1 MKKRIITSV
10 VITVIFALIIVTSSF
25 IVLVNIN
32 TINDAKEALAIYNL
46 SLSKGDYTNED
57 LSIYKF
63 KGNSVRFTVVN
74 RDGEVIFDSERSV
87 LDNHKDRQEIIDA
100 FNNGTGNSVRF
111 SKTLSVDMVYYA
123 TKINE
128 DIVVRSSVPVNNIRI
143 FTLATLKY
151 YIAIVV
157 VVFLLSLALAV
168 KLVKIIVY
176 PIKELEKV
184 TAKIANGNLN
194 KRAIIGNYDEIGL
207 LAQTFNNMA
216 DQLETKIND
225 SLDKQNKL
233 EAILESMES
242 GVIAL
247 DNNERIILSNPYSK
261 KIFDLQGEVI
271 GKKIS
276 SCVIDYDLI
285 NFIRELP
292 DINTKEIKLFHP
304 IEREIRVKK
313 APIISGS
320 KNQIGIVIA
329 IQDITDIKRLENMRS
344 EFVAN
349 VSHELKTPLTSIKG
363 FSETLRY
370 VDDAETKNKFLNII
384 DKEAERLTNLIND
397 ILILSNIE
405 NLHKMESGNFSP
417 KEVIENIIDIV
428 RKQAEKKQINI
439 EFINEFSDEIIGSK
453 DKFHQLA
460 LNLIENAIK
469 YSNENGNVKVL
480 ITSNNGYFIFKVI
493 DDGIGIPQ
501 NDIPR
506 IFERFYRVDKSR
518 STRGTGL
525 GLAIV
530 KHIVKLFSGDI
541 TVQSKLGVG
550 SIFTVRIKINNK
562 FNNKI

>member
-25 IVLVNIN
+25 IILVNIN
-32 TINDAKEALAIYNL
+32 TINDAKEALSIYNVCF
-46 SLSKGDYTNED
+46 SKGYYTSED
-57 LSIYKF
+57 LSTYKF

-74 RDGEVIFDSERSV
+74 KDGEVIFDNETSDLE
-87 LDNHKDRQEIIDA
+87 NHKDRQEIIDA
-100 FNNGTGNSVRF
+100 FNNGTGSSVRF
-111 SKTLSVDMVYYA
+111 SKTLSINMVYYA
-123 TKINE
+123 TKIN
-128 DIVVRSSVPVNNIRI
+128 DDMVIRSSVPISNIKV
-143 FTLATLKY
+143 FTSGMLKY
-151 YIAIVV
+151 YVAIVIG
-157 VVFLLSLALAV
+157 VFLLSLALAV

-194 KRAIIGNYDEIGL
+194 KRALIGNYDEIGL

-242 GVIAL
+242 GVIAV
-247 DNNERIILSNPYSK
+247 DNNEKIILSNPYSK
-261 KIFDLQGEVI
+261 KLFDLQGDVI
-271 GKKIS
+271 GKRIS
-276 SCVIDYDLI
+276 SCIIDYDLI
-285 NFIRELP
+285 NFIREVP
-292 DINTKEIKLFHP
+292 DIGSREIRLLHP
-304 IEREIRVKK
+304 VEREIRVKK

-320 KNQIGIVIA
+320 KSQIGIVIA
-329 IQDITDIKRLENMRS
+329 LQDITDIKRLENMRS

-370 VDDAETKNKFLNII
+370 VDDSETKNKFLNII

-397 ILILSNIE
+397 ILVLSNIE
-405 NLHKMESGNFSP
+405 NLHKLDNSNFNP
-417 KEVIENIIDIV
+417 REVIENIIDIV
-428 RKQAEKKQINI
+428 RKQADKKQIKI
-439 EFINEFSDEIIGSK
+439 EFINEFDSEIIGSK

-469 YSNENGNVKVL
+469 YSNENGNVKIL

-493 DDGIGIPQ
+493 DNGIGIPK

-518 STRGTGL
+518 STKGTGL

-530 KHIVKLFSGDI
+530 KHIVKLFNGDI
-541 TVQSKLGVG
+541 TVDSEVGVG
-550 SIFTVRIKINNK
+550 STFTVRIKK
-562 FNNKI
+562 

>member
-25 IVLVNIN
+25 IILVNIN
-32 TINDAKEALAIYNL
+32 TINDAKEALSIYNVCF
-46 SLSKGDYTNED
+46 SKGYYTSED
-57 LSIYKF
+57 LSTYKF

-74 RDGEVIFDSERSV
+74 KDGEVIFDNETSDLE
-87 LDNHKDRQEIIDA
+87 NHKDRQEIIDA
-100 FNNGTGNSVRF
+100 FNNGTGSSVRF
-111 SKTLSVDMVYYA
+111 SKTLSINMVYYA
-123 TKINE
+123 TKIN
-128 DIVVRSSVPVNNIRI
+128 DDMVIRSSVPVSNIKV
-143 FTLATLKY
+143 FTSGMLKY
-151 YIAIVV
+151 YVAIVIG
-157 VVFLLSLALAV
+157 VFLLSLALAV

-194 KRAIIGNYDEIGL
+194 KRALIGNYDEIGL

-242 GVIAL
+242 GVIAV
-247 DNNERIILSNPYSK
+247 DNNEKIILSNPYSK
-261 KIFDLQGEVI
+261 KLFDLQGDVI
-271 GKKIS
+271 GKRIS
-276 SCVIDYDLI
+276 SCIIDYDLI
-285 NFIRELP
+285 NFIREVP
-292 DINTKEIKLFHP
+292 DIGSREIRLLHP
-304 IEREIRVKK
+304 VEREIRVKK

-320 KNQIGIVIA
+320 KSQIGIVIA
-329 IQDITDIKRLENMRS
+329 LQDITDIKRLENMRS

-370 VDDAETKNKFLNII
+370 VDDSETKNKFLNII

-397 ILILSNIE
+397 ILVLSNIE
-405 NLHKMESGNFSP
+405 NLHKLDNTNFNP
-417 KEVIENIIDIV
+417 REVIENIIDIV
-428 RKQAEKKQINI
+428 RKQADKKQIKI
-439 EFINEFSDEIIGSK
+439 EFINEFDSEIIGSK

-469 YSNENGNVKVL
+469 YSNENGNVKIL

-493 DDGIGIPQ
+493 DNGIGIPK

-518 STRGTGL
+518 STKGTGL

-530 KHIVKLFSGDI
+530 KHIVKLFNGDI
-541 TVQSKLGVG
+541 TVDSEVGVG
-550 SIFTVRIKINNK
+550 STFTVRIKNK
-562 FNNKI
+562 

>member
-25 IVLVNIN
+25 IALVNIN
-32 TINDAKEALAIYNL
+32 TIDDAKETLSIYNVCF
-46 SLSKGDYTNED
+46 SKEDYTKED

-74 RDGEVIFDSERSV
+74 KAGDVLFDNETNT
-87 LDNHKDRQEIIDA
+87 LENHKDRQEIVDA
-100 FNNGTGNSVRF
+100 FKNGTGTSVRF
-111 SKTLSVDMVYYA
+111 SKTLSMNMVYYA
-123 TKINE
+123 TKIN
-128 DIVVRSSVPVNNIRI
+128 DNIVIRSSVPVSNIKV
-143 FTLATLKY
+143 FTSGTLKY
-151 YIAIVV
+151 YVVIVI
-157 VVFLLSLALAV
+157 VVFLLSLALAI

-184 TAKIANGNLN
+184 TAKIANGDLN
-194 KRAIIGNYDEIGL
+194 KRAVICNYDEIGL

-216 DQLETKIND
+216 DQLETKIKD

-247 DNNERIILSNPYSK
+247 DNNEKIILSNPYANK
-261 KIFDLQGEVI
+261 LFDLQGEII
-271 GKKIS
+271 GKKMS
-276 SCVIDYDLI
+276 SCIIDYDLI

-292 DINTKEIKLFHP
+292 DIDSREIKLFHP

-313 APIISGS
+313 APIISGT

-329 IQDITDIKRLENMRS
+329 VQDITDIKRLENMRS

-370 VDDAETKNKFLNII
+370 VNDSETKNKFLNII

-405 NLHKMESGNFSP
+405 NLHKMENNNFSP

-428 RKQAEKKQINI
+428 KKQADKKSIKVN
-439 EFINEFSDEIIGSK
+439 FINDFNGEIVGSK

-460 LNLIENAIK
+460 LNLIENSIK
-469 YSNENGNVKVL
+469 YSNENGNVKII
-480 ITSNNGYFIFKVI
+480 ITSENEYFVFKVI
-493 DDGIGIPQ
+493 DDGIGIPE

-530 KHIVKLFSGDI
+530 KHIVKLFNGDI
-541 TVQSKLGVG
+541 TVQSKLGIG
-550 SIFTVRIKINNK
+550 STFTVKIKINKK

>member
-25 IVLVNIN
+25 IILVNIN
-32 TINDAKEALAIYNL
+32 TINDAKEALSIYNVCF
-46 SLSKGDYTNED
+46 SKGYYTSED
-57 LSIYKF
+57 LSTYKF

-74 RDGEVIFDSERSV
+74 KDGEVIFDNETSDLE
-87 LDNHKDRQEIIDA
+87 NHKDRQEIIDA
-100 FNNGTGNSVRF
+100 FNNGTGSSVRF
-111 SKTLSVDMVYYA
+111 SKTLSINMVYYA
-123 TKINE
+123 TKIN
-128 DIVVRSSVPVNNIRI
+128 DDMVIRSSVPVSNIKV
-143 FTLATLKY
+143 FTSGMLKY
-151 YIAIVV
+151 YVAIVIG
-157 VVFLLSLALAV
+157 VFLLSLALAV

-194 KRAIIGNYDEIGL
+194 KRALIGNYDEIGL

-242 GVIAL
+242 GVIAV
-247 DNNERIILSNPYSK
+247 DNNEKIILSNPYSK
-261 KIFDLQGEVI
+261 KLFDLQGDVI
-271 GKKIS
+271 GKRIS
-276 SCVIDYDLI
+276 SCIIDYDLI
-285 NFIRELP
+285 NFIREVP
-292 DINTKEIKLFHP
+292 DIGSREIRLLHP
-304 IEREIRVKK
+304 VEREIRVKK

-320 KNQIGIVIA
+320 KSQIGIVIA
-329 IQDITDIKRLENMRS
+329 LQDITDIKRLENMRS

-370 VDDAETKNKFLNII
+370 VDDSETKNKFLNII

-397 ILILSNIE
+397 ILVLSNIE
-405 NLHKMESGNFSP
+405 NLHKLDNSNFNP
-417 KEVIENIIDIV
+417 REVIENIIDIV
-428 RKQAEKKQINI
+428 RKQADKKQIKI
-439 EFINEFSDEIIGSK
+439 EFINEFDSEIIGSK

-469 YSNENGNVKVL
+469 YSNENGNVKIL

-493 DDGIGIPQ
+493 DNGIGIPK

-518 STRGTGL
+518 STKGTGL

-530 KHIVKLFSGDI
+530 KHIVKLFNGDI
-541 TVQSKLGVG
+541 TVDSEVGVG
-550 SIFTVRIKINNK
+550 STFTVRIKK
-562 FNNKI
+562 

>member
-25 IVLVNIN
+25 IALVNIN
-32 TINDAKEALAIYNL
+32 TIDDAKETLSIYNVCF
-46 SLSKGDYTNED
+46 SKGNYSKED

-74 RDGEVIFDSERSV
+74 KDGDVLFDNETNN
-87 LDNHKDRQEIIDA
+87 LENHKDRQEIIDA
-100 FNNGTGNSVRF
+100 FKNGTGTSVRF
-111 SKTLSVDMVYYA
+111 SKTLSMNMVYYA
-123 TKINE
+123 TKIN
-128 DIVVRSSVPVNNIRI
+128 DNIVVRSSVPVSNIKV
-143 FTLATLKY
+143 FTSGTLKY
-151 YIAIVV
+151 YVAIVI
-157 VVFLLSLALAV
+157 VVFLLSLALAI

-184 TAKIANGNLN
+184 TAKIANGDLN
-194 KRAIIGNYDEIGL
+194 KRAIICNYDEIGL

-216 DQLETKIND
+216 DQLETKIKD

-233 EAILESMES
+233 EAILESMDS

-247 DNNERIILSNPYSK
+247 DNNEKIILSNPYANK
-261 KIFDLQGEVI
+261 LFDLQGEVI
-271 GKKIS
+271 GKKMS
-276 SCVIDYDLI
+276 SCIIDYDLI

-292 DINTKEIKLFHP
+292 DIDSREIKLFHP

-313 APIISGS
+313 APIISGT
-320 KNQIGIVIA
+320 KNQMGIVITV
-329 IQDITDIKRLENMRS
+329 QDITDIKRLENMRS

-370 VDDAETKNKFLNII
+370 VDDSETKNKFLNII

-405 NLHKMESGNFSP
+405 NLHKMENSNFSP

-428 RKQAEKKQINI
+428 RKQAEKSLIKID
-439 EFINEFSDEIIGSK
+439 FINDFNGEIIGSK

-469 YSNENGNVKVL
+469 YSNENGNVKII
-480 ITSNNGYFIFKVI
+480 ITTNDGYFILKVI
-493 DDGIGIPQ
+493 DDGIGIPK

-530 KHIVKLFSGDI
+530 KHIVKLFNGDI
-541 TVQSKLGVG
+541 IVDSKVGVG
-550 SIFTVRIKINNK
+550 STFNVKIKR
-562 FNNKI
+562 

>member
-25 IVLVNIN
+25 IILVNIN
-32 TINDAKEALAIYNL
+32 TINDAKEALSIYNVCF
-46 SLSKGDYTNED
+46 SKGYYTSED
-57 LSIYKF
+57 LSTYKF

-74 RDGEVIFDSERSV
+74 KDGEVIFDNETSDLE
-87 LDNHKDRQEIIDA
+87 NHKDRQEIIDA
-100 FNNGTGNSVRF
+100 FNNGTGSSVRF
-111 SKTLSVDMVYYA
+111 SKTLSINMVYYA
-123 TKINE
+123 TKIN
-128 DIVVRSSVPVNNIRI
+128 DDMVIRSSVPVSNIKV
-143 FTLATLKY
+143 FTSGMLKY
-151 YIAIVV
+151 YVAIVIG
-157 VVFLLSLALAV
+157 VFLLSLALAV

-194 KRAIIGNYDEIGL
+194 KRALIGNYDEIGL

-242 GVIAL
+242 GVIAV
-247 DNNERIILSNPYSK
+247 DNNEKIILSNPYSK
-261 KIFDLQGEVI
+261 KLFDLQGDVI
-271 GKKIS
+271 GKRIS
-276 SCVIDYDLI
+276 SCIIDYDLI
-285 NFIRELP
+285 NFIREVP
-292 DINTKEIKLFHP
+292 DIGSREIRLLHP
-304 IEREIRVKK
+304 VEREIRVKK

-320 KNQIGIVIA
+320 KSQIGIVIA
-329 IQDITDIKRLENMRS
+329 LQDITDIKRLENMRS

-370 VDDAETKNKFLNII
+370 VDDSETKNKFLNII

-397 ILILSNIE
+397 ILVLSNIE
-405 NLHKMESGNFSP
+405 NLHKLDNTNFNP
-417 KEVIENIIDIV
+417 REVIENIIDIV
-428 RKQAEKKQINI
+428 RKQADKKQIKI
-439 EFINEFSDEIIGSK
+439 EFINEFDSEIIGSK

-469 YSNENGNVKVL
+469 YSNENGNVKIL

-493 DDGIGIPQ
+493 DNGIGIPK
-501 NDIPR
+501 NDIQR
-506 IFERFYRVDKSR
+506 IFERFYRVDKSI
-518 STRGTGL
+518 STKGTGL

-530 KHIVKLFSGDI
+530 KHIVKLFNGDI
-541 TVQSKLGVG
+541 TVDSEVGVG
-550 SIFTVRIKINNK
+550 STFTVRIKK
-562 FNNKI
+562 

>member
-25 IVLVNIN
+25 IALVNIN
-32 TINDAKEALAIYNL
+32 TIDDAKETLSIYNVCF
-46 SLSKGDYTNED
+46 SKGNYSKED

-74 RDGEVIFDSERSV
+74 KDGDVLFDNETNN
-87 LDNHKDRQEIIDA
+87 LENHKDRQEIIDA
-100 FNNGTGNSVRF
+100 FKNGTGTSVRF
-111 SKTLSVDMVYYA
+111 SKTLSMNMVYYA
-123 TKINE
+123 TKIN
-128 DIVVRSSVPVNNIRI
+128 DNIVVRSSVPVSNIKV
-143 FTLATLKY
+143 FTSGTLKY
-151 YIAIVV
+151 YVAIVI
-157 VVFLLSLALAV
+157 VVFLLSLALAI

-184 TAKIANGNLN
+184 TAKIANGDLN
-194 KRAIIGNYDEIGL
+194 KRAIICNYDEIGL

-216 DQLETKIND
+216 DQLETKIKD

-247 DNNERIILSNPYSK
+247 DNNEKIILSNPYANK
-261 KIFDLQGEVI
+261 LFDLQGEVI
-271 GKKIS
+271 GKKMS
-276 SCVIDYDLI
+276 SCIIDYDLI

-292 DINTKEIKLFHP
+292 DIDSREIKLFHP

-313 APIISGS
+313 APIISGT
-320 KNQIGIVIA
+320 KNQMGIVITV
-329 IQDITDIKRLENMRS
+329 QDITDIKRLENMRS

-370 VDDAETKNKFLNII
+370 VDDSETKNKFLNII

-405 NLHKMESGNFSP
+405 NLHKMENSNFSP

-428 RKQAEKKQINI
+428 RKQAEKSLIKID
-439 EFINEFSDEIIGSK
+439 FINDFNGEIIGSK

-469 YSNENGNVKVL
+469 YSNENGNVKII
-480 ITSNNGYFIFKVI
+480 ITTNDGYFILKVI
-493 DDGIGIPQ
+493 DDGIGIPK

-530 KHIVKLFSGDI
+530 KHIVKLFNGDI
-541 TVQSKLGVG
+541 IVDSKVGVG
-550 SIFTVRIKINNK
+550 STFTVKIKR
-562 FNNKI
+562 

>member
-25 IVLVNIN
+25 IILVNIN
-32 TINDAKEALAIYNL
+32 TINDAKEALSIYNVCF
-46 SLSKGDYTNED
+46 SKGYYTSED
-57 LSIYKF
+57 LSTYKF

-74 RDGEVIFDSERSV
+74 KDGEVIFDNETSDLE
-87 LDNHKDRQEIIDA
+87 NHKDRQEIIDA
-100 FNNGTGNSVRF
+100 FNNGTGSSVRF
-111 SKTLSVDMVYYA
+111 SKTLSINMVYYA
-123 TKINE
+123 TKIN
-128 DIVVRSSVPVNNIRI
+128 DDMVIRSSVPVSNIKV
-143 FTLATLKY
+143 FTSGMLKY
-151 YIAIVV
+151 YVAIVIG
-157 VVFLLSLALAV
+157 VFLLSLALAV

-194 KRAIIGNYDEIGL
+194 KRALIGNYDEIGL

-242 GVIAL
+242 GVIAV
-247 DNNERIILSNPYSK
+247 DNNEKIILSNPYSK
-261 KIFDLQGEVI
+261 KLFDLQGDVI
-271 GKKIS
+271 GKRIS
-276 SCVIDYDLI
+276 SCIIDYDLI
-285 NFIRELP
+285 NFIREVP
-292 DINTKEIKLFHP
+292 DMGSREIRLLHP
-304 IEREIRVKK
+304 VEREIRVKK

-320 KNQIGIVIA
+320 KSQIGIVIA
-329 IQDITDIKRLENMRS
+329 LQDITDIKRLENMRS

-370 VDDAETKNKFLNII
+370 VDDSETKNKFLNII

-397 ILILSNIE
+397 ILVLSNIE
-405 NLHKMESGNFSP
+405 NLHKLDNTNFNP
-417 KEVIENIIDIV
+417 REVIENIIDIV
-428 RKQAEKKQINI
+428 RKQADKKQIKI
-439 EFINEFSDEIIGSK
+439 EFINEFDSEIIGSK

-469 YSNENGNVKVL
+469 YSNENGNVKIL

-493 DDGIGIPQ
+493 DNGIGIPK

-518 STRGTGL
+518 STKGTGL

-530 KHIVKLFSGDI
+530 KHIVKLFNGDI
-541 TVQSKLGVG
+541 TVDSEVGVG
-550 SIFTVRIKINNK
+550 STFTVRIKK
-562 FNNKI
+562 